1 MKYYLEITAPTIG
14 KRHPVP
20 SSSLEPKDKIN
31 LTEGLKLQIKTLVVD
46 SKTSHVKVTL
56 TTPEYLGGIMWV
68 FRPHVRFIDET
79 GALIERIPVT
89 ENIIKPSNQNGNFFK
104 LPGYASTFYMNNPI
118 IPGGEITWFEFTHS
132 GERMPPNKQTVE
144 NILRIVNMA
153 EPFFK
158 QFKLKPI
165 LNSCYR
171 PDPYNMRAGGA
182 SNSRHK
188 FGLAIDFWV
197 PGYTDT
203 QLYRM
208 FDPIW
213 EGGLGNYSYSETM
226 IHLDA
231 SSKRRWYY

>member
-20 SSSLEPKDKIN
+20 STSLEPKDKIN
-31 LTEGLKLQIKTLVVD
+31 LKEGVKLEIKTLVVD

-56 TTPEYLGGIMWV
+56 ATPEFLGGILWI

-89 ENIIKPSNQNGNFFK
+89 EHIIKPPANKGKAFQ
-104 LPGYASTFYMNNPI
+104 LPGFSSTFYMNDPI
-118 IPGGEITWFEFTHS
+118 VPNGEITWFEFTHS
-132 GERMPPNKQTVE
+132 GERMPPTKQTVE
-144 NILRIVNMA
+144 NILKIVKQA

-158 QFKLKPI
+158 KFNLKPI

-171 PDPYNMRAGGA
+171 PDPYNRRAGGA

-188 FGLAIDFWV
+188 IGLALDFWV
-197 PGYTDT
+197 EGYTDT
-203 QLYRM
+203 KLYRM
-208 FDPIW
+208 FDPVW
-213 EGGLGNYSYSETM
+213 NGGLGNYSYSETM

-231 SSKRRWYY
+231 GQNRRWYY